1 LIKTCALTIS
11 MFGTIADDMDG
22 GAANAL
28 SAVGRGAEDRGS
40 VSETLGVG
48 FPKTTTSRRKFAN
61 GGTCVWQ

>member
-11 MFGTIADDMDG
+11 MFGMIADDMDG

-40 VSETLGVG
+40 VREALGAG
-48 FPKTTTSRRKFAN
+48 FPKTGTSRRKFAN